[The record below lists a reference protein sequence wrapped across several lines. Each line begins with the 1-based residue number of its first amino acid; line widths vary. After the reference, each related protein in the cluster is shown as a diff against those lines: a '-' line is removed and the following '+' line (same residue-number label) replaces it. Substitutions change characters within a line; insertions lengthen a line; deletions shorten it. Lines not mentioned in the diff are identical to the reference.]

1 MRSSREHV
9 CSSSRHPRICSIV
22 WSASLQSHVVSSS
35 SIYFHFLRLCLQR
48 PIFVRSLFRHLHSV
62 HVPDAP
68 LARHS
73 LGVCGSLWGTDCRC
87 WDHCSNLRVDGLW
100 ISSSVACMKLFLD
113 LRRFLGRL
121 WPCSGCLL
129 SLTCFSR
136 SRWTVTLLLTAGGAI
151 PARRYKFLTLDGCR
165 HPVMARQ
172 ASFSTG
178 SILCACADL
187 SHTGHAYSGVE

>member
-1 MRSSREHV
+1 MSFSSV
-9 CSSSRHPRICSIV
+9 
-22 WSASLQSHVVSSS
+22 
-35 SIYFHFLRLCLQR
+35 YFHFLRLCLQR

-87 WDHCSNLRVDGLW
+87 CDHCSNLRVDGLW
-100 ISSSVACMKLFLD
+100 ISSSVACMKLLLD

-121 WPCSGCLL
+121 WTCSGCLL
-129 SLTCFSR
+129 SFTCFSR
-136 SRWTVTLLLTAGGAI
+136 SRWAVTLLLTAVGAI
-151 PARRYKFLTLDGCR
+151 PARRYKFSTLVGCR
-165 HPVMARQ
+165 HPMMARQ

-178 SILCACADL
+178 STLCACADL
-187 SHTGHAYSGVE
+187 SHTGHAYSAVE